1 MPLSVLHDYR
11 HAYNLPCPS
20 AYSSQINGILLS
32 QGIGLRSPTSLA
44 ARTTKTSSSTS
55 SKAAR
60 SQNNQPNPAN
70 KLSEATSSK
79 PNNTTP
85 TTTTTTAAAV
95 PTDAGRSFTG
105 ESIPPLAPPPPQT
118 RSGRTNL
125 RRVQGQD
132 RVSKDHLAAA
142 VRKHFNN
149 VAISEQDAVARFLYK
164 VREERKGRAFRLR
177 FQP

>member
-1 MPLSVLHDYR
+1 MNKPTETTS
-11 HAYNLPCPS
+11 NKPS
-20 AYSSQINGILLS
+20 
-32 QGIGLRSPTSLA
+32 
-44 ARTTKTSSSTS
+44 
-55 SKAAR
+55 
-60 SQNNQPNPAN
+60 
-70 KLSEATSSK
+70 
-79 PNNTTP
+79 
-85 TTTTTTAAAV
+85 TTTTTTTTGTTNAAA
-95 PTDAGRSFTG
+95 AGADTAPDSAA
-105 ESIPPLAPPPPQT
+105 ESIPPPPPSQT
-118 RSGRTNL
+118 RSGQTNL